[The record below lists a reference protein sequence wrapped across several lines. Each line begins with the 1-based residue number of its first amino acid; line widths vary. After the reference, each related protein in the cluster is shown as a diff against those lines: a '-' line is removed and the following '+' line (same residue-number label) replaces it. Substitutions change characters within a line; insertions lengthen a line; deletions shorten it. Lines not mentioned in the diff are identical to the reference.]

1 MIETRHIVTPIRAF
15 CKRARFY
22 EANVESIDLDKK
34 RVTITNAIGD
44 PMEPVH
50 VNRHILSCDYLVIAL
65 GGETNFFGMEG
76 LKRNAFTLKT
86 LQDAMILRNH
96 VISMLEQAD
105 IIEHESNDNDL
116 RKSLMTFMVVGGGF
130 GGVEA
135 VGELNTF
142 VQESIRAYYHNI
154 DIKKDVR
161 VVLVN
166 SGQRI
171 LPEVSESLSEF
182 ALQKLRASRVE
193 VILNKR
199 LVRYTDNGQAELSDG
214 TSISTFTL
222 IWAGGVTP
230 SKLIKGLPCEHDKKG
245 RIVVSNYLRVH
256 KYDGVFALGDCASI
270 VDPHTNEPYP
280 PTAQH
285 AIREG
290 KVAAK
295 NVISIIEIK
304 RMKEEDKEETGEG
317 LKIFDYKTKGTMA
330 EIGRRNGVADIL
342 GLKVHG
348 FVAWWIWRTYYLAN
362 LPTIEK
368 KVRVMVDWTVDL
380 FFRRDVTKL
389 KTFLVQEKVKGEQQ
403 NMSGVKRT
411 TEVP

>member
-1 MIETRHIVTPIRAF
+1 
-15 CKRARFY
+15 
-22 EANVESIDLDKK
+22 
-34 RVTITNAIGD
+34 
-44 PMEPVH
+44 
-50 VNRHILSCDYLVIAL
+50 
-65 GGETNFFGMEG
+65 
-76 LKRNAFTLKT
+76 
-86 LQDAMILRNH
+86 
-96 VISMLEQAD
+96 
-105 IIEHESNDNDL
+105 
-116 RKSLMTFMVVGGGF
+116 
-130 GGVEA
+130 
-135 VGELNTF
+135 
-142 VQESIRAYYHNI
+142 
-154 DIKKDVR
+154 
-161 VVLVN
+161 
-166 SGQRI
+166 